1 KDSTRKNV
9 PICGLASR
17 YRELSLLQLKY
28 EHLIDVCS
36 ALLRPWP
43 SEDTASVL
51 EGPKSPFDSS
61 AKEPPATS
69 EPDVNPELQ
78 ALEHVLNKAHKVRAE
93 CTTAVRKPA
102 QQQPKVSFAASM
114 RLATSVYNQ
123 SGKKAQPSKTHSH
136 KKKSS
141 EVPGKKQRILP
152 AIVPASVS
160 KVASEQR
167 SPPKADTR
175 GGSRIKDTPA
185 DTRGGS
191 RIKDTPADTRGGSR
205 IKDTPAQL
213 QGEEYCHTLK
223 THGVQLSMPSSYCNL
238 QKRFSRISGHINSM
252 SCSSSDVVAGHFVN
266 SLIQRRGGHQAL
278 EGAHL
283 QLLREGYTLL
293 KDQLYSQ
300 EASDSGSWLEV
311 KQQLDLIQLHYSTTK
326 DAAVLAAGVP
336 FSQPSTIAAGVPFS
350 QPSTIAAGVPYSQP
364 STIAAG
370 VPFSQP
376 STIAAG
382 VPFSQPSTIA
392 AGVPYLQP
400 STIVYSTTKEWLEMA
415 TCKHRRQLQHLE
427 LEILKICREHLL
439 PKLSSIQHEDV
450 SSFTETKRLLH
461 TVLGMD
467 AKPTISE
474 E

>member
-1 KDSTRKNV
+1 MFSTTETLV
-9 PICGLASR
+9 GIVL
-17 YRELSLLQLKY
+17 
-28 EHLIDVCS
+28 VC
-36 ALLRPWP
+36 LPVITKTVRP

-61 AKEPPATS
+61 AKGIINHGIPCGLVVRIQPSHGCGRGSIPRMGSFLFNPPLLLLIFIFYFLFVFTVLVEPPATS

-114 RLATSVYNQ
+114 RLATSVYNR

-191 RIKDTPADTRGGSR
+191 RIKDTPA
-205 IKDTPAQL
+205 QL

-223 THGVQLSMPSSYCNL
+223 THG
-238 QKRFSRISGHINSM
+238 
-252 SCSSSDVVAGHFVN
+252 
-266 SLIQRRGGHQAL
+266 
-278 EGAHL
+278 
-283 QLLREGYTLL
+283 
-293 KDQLYSQ
+293 
-300 EASDSGSWLEV
+300 
-311 KQQLDLIQLHYSTTK
+311 
-326 DAAVLAAGVP
+326 
-336 FSQPSTIAAGVPFS
+336 
-350 QPSTIAAGVPYSQP
+350 
-364 STIAAG
+364 
-370 VPFSQP
+370 
-376 STIAAG
+376 
-382 VPFSQPSTIA
+382 
-392 AGVPYLQP
+392 
-400 STIVYSTTKEWLEMA
+400 
-415 TCKHRRQLQHLE
+415 
-427 LEILKICREHLL
+427 
-439 PKLSSIQHEDV
+439 
-450 SSFTETKRLLH
+450 
-461 TVLGMD
+461 
-467 AKPTISE
+467 
-474 E
+474 